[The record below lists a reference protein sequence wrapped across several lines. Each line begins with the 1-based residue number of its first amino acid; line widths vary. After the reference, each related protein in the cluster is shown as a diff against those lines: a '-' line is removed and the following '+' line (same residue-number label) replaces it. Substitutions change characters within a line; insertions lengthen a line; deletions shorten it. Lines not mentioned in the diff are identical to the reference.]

1 MIQRY
6 TISSSREAV
15 AEKFAIKVNR
25 RYKPNYNAKPGD
37 LMPVITNDKKD
48 KIQLF
53 QWGLV
58 PYDAIDPNIGEKLC
72 NARTEIVFAKRPFSK
87 LIDKQRCYVLADGF
101 YVWQKD
107 TNTPFRVTL
116 KNNDL
121 FVIAGVWERWEN
133 EYEEGTFFT
142 SFSMLTLESSP
153 YLSHL
158 TKRMPA
164 IIQPDKEKKWFQ
176 KNYRS
181 VMSDLFVSGDAF
193 EINKVSTDVN
203 DVKNNHI
210 KLLNYIDETKN
221 KDKNNGELTLF

>member
-1 MIQRY
+1 VIQRY

-176 KNYRS
+176 KNYKS

-210 KLLNYIDETKN
+210 KLLNHIDETKN

>member
-1 MIQRY
+1 
-6 TISSSREAV
+6 
-15 AEKFAIKVNR
+15 
-25 RYKPNYNAKPGD
+25 
-37 LMPVITNDKKD
+37 
-48 KIQLF
+48 
-53 QWGLV
+53 
-58 PYDAIDPNIGEKLC
+58 
-72 NARTEIVFAKRPFSK
+72 
-87 LIDKQRCYVLADGF
+87 
-101 YVWQKD
+101 
-107 TNTPFRVTL
+107 
-116 KNNDL
+116 L

-210 KLLNYIDETKN
+210 KLLNHIDETKN